1 MGGQANRYFLRKHSP
16 LRISY
21 VAAYFTLTLSVV
33 FFVLVLSMHLPLAA
47 VSSILVL
54 ILFTTGFVSPNTTAL
69 SLDNVKKN
77 IGLASALNGSIR
89 MILGACVSVL
99 IGMVNSKTM
108 LPMALSFVALSA
120 LALLFINFGDRVQQ
134 ATKA

>member
-1 MGGQANRYFLRKHSP
+1 
-16 LRISY
+16 
-21 VAAYFTLTLSVV
+21 
-33 FFVLVLSMHLPLAA
+33 
-47 VSSILVL
+47 VL